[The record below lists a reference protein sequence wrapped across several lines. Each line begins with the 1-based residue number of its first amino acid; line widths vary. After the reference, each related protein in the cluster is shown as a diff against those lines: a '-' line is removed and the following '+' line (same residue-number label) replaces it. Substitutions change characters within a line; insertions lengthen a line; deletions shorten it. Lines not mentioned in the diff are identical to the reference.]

1 MDPTRLELD
10 LEAGAV
16 LSQIDGDTS
25 VSDLSLLTG
34 VAEDQVRT
42 ILDQL
47 VSSGAIEAQPAQSTE
62 NGVLPARQM
71 GQTSI
76 LPDLSAA
83 PPPKDEPPPSDPYP
97 VETPDADTTSDP
109 NQATHRK
116 LYETELKLL
125 ERDVR
130 VSLAENA
137 SDPVLGA
144 LCFDPEP
151 AVVLAVVRNHSVG
164 LAHARLIAAHHRT
177 QAGLDA
183 LARRTHF
190 LRDAAVRR
198 FLLRNMQTPDSVLRR
213 LFSPLPLI
221 QIFKIPMGRESTERG
236 KRIAREVLRQKFQR
250 ADGEERAGL
259 VFNTE
264 GRCLTQLIG
273 LHFDSKTTL
282 LLCRRTYNSAI
293 LIQSLAR
300 FAGTPPKLIEHLLKQ
315 AVVRRQVH
323 LRNLLKRHSNCP
335 ASLKK

>member
-1 MDPTRLELD
+1 M
-10 LEAGAV
+10 GN
-16 LSQIDGDTS
+16 TS
-25 VSDLSLLTG
+25 S
-34 VAEDQVRT
+34 
-42 ILDQL
+42 
-47 VSSGAIEAQPAQSTE
+47 
-62 NGVLPARQM
+62 
-71 GQTSI
+71 

-83 PPPKDEPPPSDPYP
+83 APPPEEPPPPDPKPSESREDELASEPGSDQ
-97 VETPDADTTSDP
+97 TDTND
-109 NQATHRK
+109 QATHRK
-116 LYETELKLL
+116 LYETDLKQLD
-125 ERDVR
+125 RDVR
-130 VSLAENA
+130 VRMAENA

-151 AVVLAVVRNHSVG
+151 AVVQAVVRNHSVG
-164 LAHARLIAAHHRT
+164 LAHARLIADHHRT

-183 LARRTHF
+183 LARRVHF

-198 FLLRNMQTPDSVLRR
+198 FLLRNIQTPDSVLRR

-221 QIFKIPMGRESTERG
+221 QIFKIPLGRETTERA
-236 KRIAREVLRQKFQR
+236 KRLAREVLRQKFQR

-264 GRCLTQLIG
+264 GRCLTQLVG

-282 LLCRRTYNSAI
+282 MLCRRTYHSSL
-293 LIQSLAR
+293 LIQNLAR

-335 ASLKK
+335 ASMKK